1 MEEFKKLLVEKKQNI
16 ERELSQFATKD
27 PKLKGDWDS
36 KYPRTPEGGLEGA
49 AGEVEE
55 YSTALPIEHN
65 LELSL
70 QDVSLALQKIEK
82 GTYGKCEDCGM
93 DISKERLQA
102 LPEARF
108 CKECTKRDSKEGTDL
123 LRP

>member
-1 MEEFKKLLVEKKQNI
+1 MEEFKKLLAEKKQNI

-36 KYPRTPEGGLEGA
+36 TYPRIPEGGLEGA

-55 YSTALPIEHN
+55 YSTSLPIEHN

-70 QDVSLALQKIEK
+70 RDIDLALQKIEK
-82 GTYGKCEDCGM
+82 GTYGKCENCNT

-102 LPEARF
+102 LPEAKF
-108 CKECTKRDSKEGTDL
+108 CKECTEKDS
-123 LRP
+123 